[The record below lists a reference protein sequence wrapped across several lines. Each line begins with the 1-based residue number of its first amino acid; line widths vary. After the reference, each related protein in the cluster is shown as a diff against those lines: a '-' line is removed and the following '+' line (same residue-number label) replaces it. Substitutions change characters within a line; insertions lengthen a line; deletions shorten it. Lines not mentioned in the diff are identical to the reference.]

1 MPYKS
6 IIVSTIFQQALQPE
20 TNTIHSLQM
29 LGFPLKRS
37 TAWNMMFITL
47 LTSDTKKQIKMNL
60 LTGSFHSAIATE
72 EEVGRPKS
80 MNGTVR
86 SEIE

>member
-1 MPYKS
+1 
-6 IIVSTIFQQALQPE
+6 
-20 TNTIHSLQM
+20 
-29 LGFPLKRS
+29 
-37 TAWNMMFITL
+37 MFITL

-60 LTGSFHSAIATE
+60 LTGSLHSAIATE